1 MQQILEYQTCY
12 YAVEDHPLI
21 TILVYHGHM
30 KKWKSPLQ
38 FQDAMKEL
46 PPSMREKYGGALQ
59 NFNCQLL
66 NLRDEEIQQLAKVL
80 ECEVAVYILCEIRQL
95 TDKKVKEIFRS
106 GLKILDKKQ
115 REYLIY
121 QTAYYIQGCH
131 PMKYSIN
138 RLIKF
143 EQNTLKETDRIMPN
157 YQTSMD
163 ILREDAREEGREE
176 ERENIAMEFIR
187 RGADIDTI
195 SEFTRLNPKRISELR
210 SKIIL

>member
-1 MQQILEYQTCY
+1 M
-12 YAVEDHPLI
+12 
-21 TILVYHGHM
+21 
-30 KKWKSPLQ
+30 
-38 FQDAMKEL
+38 
-46 PPSMREKYGGALQ
+46 
-59 NFNCQLL
+59 
-66 NLRDEEIQQLAKVL
+66 
-80 ECEVAVYILCEIRQL
+80 AVYILCEIRQL
-95 TDKKVKEIFRS
+95 TDKKVKKIFRS

-138 RLIKF
+138 RLIKL
-143 EQNTLKETDRIMPN
+143 EQNTLMEADRIMPN

-163 ILREDAREEGREE
+163 ILREDALEEGREKGREE
-176 ERENIAMEFIR
+176 ERENIAMELIR

-195 SEFTRLNPKRISELR
+195 SEFTRLSPKRILELR

>member
-1 MQQILEYQTCY
+1 MVL
-12 YAVEDHPLI
+12 
-21 TILVYHGHM
+21 
-30 KKWKSPLQ
+30 
-38 FQDAMKEL
+38 
-46 PPSMREKYGGALQ
+46 
-59 NFNCQLL
+59 
-66 NLRDEEIQQLAKVL
+66 EIQQLAKVL
-80 ECEVAVYILCEIRQL
+80 ECEVAVYILFEIRQL

-138 RLIKF
+138 RLIKL
-143 EQNTLKETDRIMPN
+143 EQNTLKEADRIMPN

-163 ILREDAREEGREE
+163 ILREDALEEGREK
-176 ERENIAMEFIR
+176 ERENIAMELIR

-195 SEFTRLNPKRISELR
+195 SESTRLNPKRISELR